1 MKRQQEMNKEHKV
14 LKFFMPMLACI
25 YGLALILLCAS
36 VNMQEEFVLYRSLL
50 SKLLE
55 VVAIVV
61 TVLLIKRVMPK
72 VFAARLKSIKC

>member
-1 MKRQQEMNKEHKV
+1 MNKEHKV

-25 YGLALILLCAS
+25 YGLALSLLCAS

-55 VVAIVV
+55 IVAIIV
-61 TVLLIKRVMPK
+61 TVLLIKKVLPK
-72 VFAARLKSIKC
+72 VFP